1 MNEALLNYTGHLFG
15 HVILIAVT
23 TAALIL
29 AMVIDLF
36 FGIRKAK
43 QRGEATTSQGF
54 KKTCEKARKY
64 FSPYLVLICIDL
76 LACVLVPVPA
86 FSMLWAAYCIFCE
99 FVSVREKSWQKEELR
114 KAEKTMNVII
124 ENKDDLA
131 KLVAAVLFQQE
142 QARAAMPAT
151 VPAVEPEP
159 APAAPAEP
167 GELEATCGSEVCAY
181 RGKGICHYKAN
192 QFCPMYVKKQ

>member
-159 APAAPAEP
+159 APAVPAEP
-167 GELEATCGSEVCAY
+167 GELEATCGSETCAY

>member
-167 GELEATCGSEVCAY
+167 GELEATCGSETCAY

>member
-142 QARAAMPAT
+142 QARAAVPAT

-167 GELEATCGSEVCAY
+167 GELEATCGSETCAY

>member
-159 APAAPAEP
+159 APAVPIEP
-167 GELEATCGSEVCAY
+167 DELEATCGSETCAY

>member
-142 QARAAMPAT
+142 QARAAVPAT

-159 APAAPAEP
+159 APAVLAEP
-167 GELEATCGSEVCAY
+167 GELEATCGSETCAY

>member
-159 APAAPAEP
+159 APAAPIEP
-167 GELEATCGSEVCAY
+167 DELEATCGSETCAY